1 MSVTGFSAVQTPM
14 SDSVRRVTVHSKDTP
29 YGQTIEAR
37 QHILTADEPASLGG
51 QDTGPDPYELLL
63 SALGACTS
71 MTLQMYAGK
80 KGWPL
85 KSVHV
90 SLRHEKV
97 TAPPDGTTPAQ
108 NRLLDRI
115 EKTLTLEGDLSD
127 EQRQRLR
134 EIADRCP
141 VHQSLA
147 AGLRS
152 ETLLSTSN

>member
-1 MSVTGFSAVQTPM
+1 MT
-14 SDSVRRVTVHSKDTP
+14 DSMRQVTVRSKETP
-29 YGQTIEAR
+29 YGQSIEAR
-37 QHILTADEPASLGG
+37 QHRLTADEPVSLGG

-71 MTLQMYAGK
+71 MTVQMYARR

-85 KSVHV
+85 KAVHV

-97 TAPPDGTTPAQ
+97 TAPPDETNPAQ

-147 AGLRS
+147 TGIRS
-152 ETLLSTSN
+152 ETLLSSSN

>member
-1 MSVTGFSAVQTPM
+1 MT
-14 SDSVRRVTVHSKDTP
+14 DSMRQVTVRSKETP
-29 YGQTIEAR
+29 YGQSVEAR
-37 QHILTADEPASLGG
+37 QHMLTADEPVSLGG

-71 MTLQMYAGK
+71 MTVQMYARR

-85 KSVHV
+85 KAVHV

-97 TAPPDGTTPAQ
+97 TVPPSDGHAAQ
-108 NRLLDRI
+108 DRLVDRI

-147 AGLRS
+147 AGIRS
-152 ETLLSTSN
+152 ETLLSNSTGTDQGV